1 MSDTV
6 IGNRLVDGDRHIA
19 ITGAGGWIGLA
30 TLDLLERI
38 LGTNFSSRVS
48 CYGSAPRLLS
58 FGGGRQIRQRALSDL
73 QTLDAERVCV
83 LHFAFQTKERA
94 ELMSEADYRAANRAI
109 ADTVLVAL
117 DRIGAERV
125 FVASSGAASK
135 TDDPTA
141 SPAMRLYGQLKRD
154 DEDRFADWAKSR
166 AKRAV
171 IGRIFNITGP
181 YINKH
186 QAYAM
191 ASFILDTLAG
201 RPIAVRAPRE
211 VIRSYVAIR
220 EVMALI
226 GALLDDAPDGV
237 VRFDSGGEAMELGEV
252 AQVVDQVLGGYGV
265 DRAAVTDPV
274 PDRYVGDGTRYAKLL
289 SEYGITPVPLDRQIV
304 ETAAYLRQA
313 DT

>member
-1 MSDTV
+1 MSDTPLA
-6 IGNRLVDGDRHIA
+6 NRLVAGDRHIA

-38 LGTNFSSRVS
+38 LGPDFSSRVS
-48 CYGSAPRLLS
+48 CYGSAPRLLT
-58 FGGGRQIRQRALSDL
+58 FGGGRQIGQRALSDL

-94 ELMSEADYRAANRAI
+94 EVMSEADYRAANRAI

-125 FVASSGAASK
+125 FVASSGAATK
-135 TDDPTA
+135 VDDPTA
-141 SPAMRLYGQLKRD
+141 SPAMRLYGQLKQD
-154 DEDRFADWAKSR
+154 DEERFAEWAESR

-191 ASFILDTLAG
+191 ASFILDALAG
-201 RPIAVRAPRE
+201 RPISVKAPRE

-220 EVMALI
+220 ELMGLI
-226 GALLDDAPDGV
+226 GALLDEAPEGV
-237 VRFDSGGEAMELGEV
+237 IRFDSGGEAMELGEV
-252 AQVVDQVLGGYGV
+252 AQAVNRVLGGNGV
-265 DRAAVTDPV
+265 TRAAITDQI
-274 PDRYVGDGTRYAKLL
+274 PDHYVGDTTRYAQLL

-304 ETAAYLRQA
+304 ETAAFIRQS
-313 DT
+313 